1 MSKND
6 RTKGRSF
13 NESIKTKTKQNKTNV
28 TPEKDSMASAEQTP
42 GGYKFAPLVA
52 IQQGRACSYR
62 VMNVRRSYL
71 RIRFNTSWT
80 NHVRACGEV

>member
-1 MSKND
+1 MAAGGSSSCAVLVD
-6 RTKGRSF
+6 GF
-13 NESIKTKTKQNKTNV
+13 IK
-28 TPEKDSMASAEQTP
+28 
-42 GGYKFAPLVA
+42 
-52 IQQGRACSYR
+52 CW